1 MEAVSNDA
9 SHPSSQQFLKDSAP
23 EEGVQLLSWSR
34 EITFRAGEVL
44 VSPGEIDRSM
54 YVVLAGRLVITLGD
68 DDRSR
73 DVEDVGTG
81 SIFGEQSF
89 VDGLP
94 RSGKWRDLS
103 DGSARVLDYQAYLD
117 LARRQPGLA
126 QRIMTDIAATLS
138 RGLGETNR
146 LLV

>member
-1 MEAVSNDA
+1 MEAFSNDA
-9 SHPSSQQFLKDSAP
+9 SHLSSPFLTDASP
-23 EEGVQLLSWSR
+23 QEWVQLLSWTR
-34 EITFRAGEVL
+34 EITFQGGEIL
-44 VSPGEIDRSM
+44 VSRGKTDRSL
-54 YVVLAGRLVITLGD
+54 YVVLAGSLVITLGND
-68 DDRSR
+68 SNGR
-73 DVEDVGTG
+73 DVAEIGAG

-94 RSGKWRDLS
+94 RSGQVRALT
-103 DGSARVLDYQAYLD
+103 DGSARVLDYPAYLD

-138 RGLGETNR
+138 RRLREANR